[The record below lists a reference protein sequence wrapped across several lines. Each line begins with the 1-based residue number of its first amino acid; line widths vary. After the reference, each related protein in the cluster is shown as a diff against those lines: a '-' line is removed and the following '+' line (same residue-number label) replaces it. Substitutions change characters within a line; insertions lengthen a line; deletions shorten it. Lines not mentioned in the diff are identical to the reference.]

1 MSAVA
6 LKLESTHHWVAVNSY
21 RVRVAAFALV
31 ALPIALHVIPRSPGA
46 LFWIVFVLQFAIYP
60 HLMQWRALRCE
71 EPEKAELDNLIVD
84 AVLSGAW
91 AAGLAFPLWISV
103 ALFLATL
110 LNHTIMRGLPGIL
123 ICPAAILFGALASTT
138 VIAFRVFTD
147 GVRIK
152 ITAEGDDDSH
162 TTFEIYRSDG
172 IGRQRAG
179 RGALE
184 VIPGL
189 QATSNTGGVIRHLR
203 LSRETMTITTF
214 PGVSDQTIVS
224 HSIAAEP
231 KPTAAES
238 AEKSTPKKP

>member
-1 MSAVA
+1 MGRGRINTLTSLAIGLTLASAVSA
-6 LKLESTHHWVAVNSY
+6 AEFKHVGDFLLQSHFKLTGDKIT
-21 RVRVAAFALV
+21 
-31 ALPIALHVIPRSPGA
+31 PIP
-46 LFWIVFVLQFAIYP
+46 
-60 HLMQWRALRCE
+60 M
-71 EPEKAELDNLIVD
+71 K
-84 AVLSGAW
+84 
-91 AAGLAFPLWISV
+91 PL
-103 ALFLATL
+103 
-110 LNHTIMRGLPGIL
+110 
-123 ICPAAILFGALASTT
+123 
-138 VIAFRVFTD
+138 AFRVFTD

-152 ITAEGDDDSH
+152 ITAEGDDESH

-238 AEKSTPKKP
+238 AEKSAPKKP